1 MDVSGWIAVVDA
13 GDFTIAREIIM
24 RGVAA
29 LFFLAFLSGF
39 FQFPALLGEHGL
51 SPAPAFIRR
60 TSWRQGPSLF
70 RWRFTPYSDRLL
82 RLVCAAGMVLAAS
95 AVIGIPQLGPAWAP
109 IPVFLAMWG
118 LYLSIVSIGQ
128 RFYGF
133 GWEMMLLEAGF
144 VAGFLGSNAVAPPAP
159 ILLFLCWMV
168 FRVEFGA
175 GMIKWRGDPQW
186 RDLTAMD
193 FHHQTQPMPGPLS
206 RWAHLR
212 PGWWHKGE
220 TAANFAVQLGA
231 PFLLFL
237 PQPIATFGA
246 LAIIVSQFALVVT
259 GNYAW
264 LNWLTIILATA
275 AISDSTLAWIAG
287 GPWPGLSW
295 FGIEPHTVEGAAAS
309 PLWWAVGITVVFVWM
324 LVLSREPLLNLLSP
338 HQRMNASF
346 NVFKLVNAYGAFGS
360 MTRVRRELII
370 EGTMLEDPTE
380 SDWLPYE
387 FKGKPGD
394 VYRTPRQFAPYHLRL
409 DWVMWFAALGAYRE
423 QWFRAL
429 LVRLAQGD
437 PGIRRLLRI
446 DPYDGEAPALLR
458 VRVFEYRY
466 ATPVER
472 NETGRY
478 WTRELQGTLVR
489 PSSLDD
495 LKPIGA

>member
-13 GDFTIAREIIM
+13 GDFSIAREIIM

-29 LFFLAFLSGF
+29 LFFLAFLSGY

-82 RLVCAAGMVLAAS
+82 RLVCATGMVLAAS

-144 VAGFLGSNAVAPPAP
+144 VAGFLGSHAVAPPAP

-212 PGWWHKGE
+212 PAWWHKGE
-220 TAANFAVQLGA
+220 TAANFVVQLGA

-237 PQPIATFGA
+237 PQPIGTFGA
-246 LAIIVSQFALVVT
+246 FAIIVSQLALVVT

-275 AISDSTLAWIAG
+275 AISDSTLAWIG
-287 GPWPGLSW
+287 GGAWPGLSW
-295 FGIEPHTVEGAAAS
+295 FGIEPHTAEDAAAS
-309 PLWWAVGITVVFVWM
+309 PLWWAAGITVVFVWL
-324 LVLSREPLLNLLSP
+324 LVLSRKPLLNLLSP

-370 EGTMLEDPTE
+370 EGTTLEAPTE
-380 SDWLPYE
+380 SDWRPYE

-409 DWVMWFAALGAYRE
+409 DWLMWFAALGAYRE
-423 QWFRAL
+423 QWFRTL

-437 PGIRRLLRI
+437 LGIRRLLRI

-466 ATPVER
+466 ATSVER
-472 NETGRY
+472 SETGRY

-489 PSSLDD
+489 ASSLGD
-495 LKPIGA
+495 LKPVRA

>member
-1 MDVSGWIAVVDA
+1 MDVSGVIAVVDA

-39 FQFPALLGEHGL
+39 RQFPALLGENGL
-51 SPAPAFIRR
+51 SPATEFIRR
-60 TSWRQGPSLF
+60 TSWRQGPSVF
-70 RWRFTPYSDRLL
+70 RWRRTPYSDRLM
-82 RLVCAAGMVLAAS
+82 RIVCAVGMALATS

-109 IPVFLAMWG
+109 IPIFLAMWG

-144 VAGFLGSNAVAPPAP
+144 LAGFLGSHAVDPPAP

-186 RDLTAMD
+186 RNLTAMD
-193 FHHQTQPMPGPLS
+193 FHHETQPMPGPLS

-212 PGWWHKGE
+212 APWWHKVE
-220 TAANFAVQLGA
+220 TAGNFVVQLGA

-246 LAIIVSQFALVVT
+246 LAIIASQLALVVT

-275 AISDSTLAWIAG
+275 AISDSTLAWFGG

-295 FGIEPHTVEGAAAS
+295 FGIEPHTTAETHAS
-309 PLWWAVGITVVFVWM
+309 PLWWSAGIMVVFLWL
-324 LVLSREPLLNLLSP
+324 LVLSRRPLLNLLSP
-338 HQRMNASF
+338 NQRMNAAF

-370 EGTMLEDPTE
+370 EGTRACDPSE

-387 FKGKPGD
+387 FRGKPGD

-409 DWVMWFAALGAYRE
+409 DWLMWFAALGAYRE
-423 QWFRAL
+423 PWFRAL

-437 PGIRRLLRI
+437 RGIRTLLRT
-446 DPYDGEAPALLR
+446 DPYDGGAPALLR

-466 ATPVER
+466 ATSVER
-472 NETGRY
+472 RETGRY

-489 PSSLDD
+489 PCSLTD
-495 LKPIGA
+495 LSPRDE